1 MGGLAPTGAIT
12 AMSPAATTTL
22 LRWTRFASNPYG
34 TGGEKRS
41 AQIRALCEAAGFAVA
56 DMQPPP
62 GAIRWRA
69 RLAGM
74 AVRWRLGRHASVDG
88 AGTGLLGYRS
98 LFYRD
103 ALTRHRGARLLL
115 WETTYDS
122 ILPTLARA
130 AGYRLMAL
138 PHNLESLV
146 TEAAFADPRHDV
158 VAGLVREIRRL
169 QLADAV
175 FTISKEERWL
185 LEARGL
191 DPHYLPFHPDPV
203 LAEACSRIRRARVAQ
218 GRADGSIAGPL
229 LLLGSAFNPATE
241 RGMRWQLAQL
251 RAAPRPS
258 GGVVVIGPQ
267 TETRFGDLAIP
278 GVRFCGAVTWEEL
291 TQHLATCSAVL
302 IHTFGGA
309 GAVTR
314 IPEALAAGVPVIAN
328 ENAARDQYGTTGVYV
343 YDDPAGFHALVQAA
357 LPIPPPPPRPVAAEA
372 RFQSV
377 LRGLTPA
384 ADA

>member
-1 MGGLAPTGAIT
+1 MGGVAPIGAIT

-41 AQIRALCEAAGFAVA
+41 AQIRALCEAVGFAVA

-103 ALTRHRGARLLL
+103 ALARHRGARLLL

-122 ILPTLARA
+122 ILPALARK
-130 AGYRLMAL
+130 AGYRVVAL

-146 TEAAFADPRHDV
+146 SEAAFADPRHDV
-158 VAGLVREIRRL
+158 LPGLTAEIDRL
-169 QLADAV
+169 GLADAV

-191 DPHYLPFHPDPV
+191 GPHYLPFYPDPV
-203 LAEACSRIRRARVAQ
+203 LEAACGRIRRARLAQ
-218 GRADGSIAGPL
+218 AQPEGRIAGPL
-229 LLLGSAFNPATE
+229 LLVGSAFNPATE
-241 RGMRWQLAQL
+241 RGMRWQLQQL
-251 RAAPRPS
+251 RE
-258 GGVVVIGPQ
+258 GGGSTPGVIVIGPQ
-267 TETRFGDLAIP
+267 TETRLADLA
-278 GVRFCGAVTWEEL
+278 GTEVRFLGSVAWES
-291 TQHLATCSAVL
+291 LAQQLSICSALL
-302 IHTFGGA
+302 IHTIGGA

-314 IPEALAAGVPVIAN
+314 IPEALLAGVPVVAN
-328 ENAARDQYGTTGVYV
+328 GNAARDQYGTPGVHV
-343 YDDPAGFHALVQAA
+343 YDDPAGFRALVRAA
-357 LPIPPPPPRPVAAEA
+357 LPMPPPPPAPEAAEV
-372 RFQSV
+372 RFQSE
-377 LRGLTPA
+377 LRRLIEA
-384 ADA
+384 AHA